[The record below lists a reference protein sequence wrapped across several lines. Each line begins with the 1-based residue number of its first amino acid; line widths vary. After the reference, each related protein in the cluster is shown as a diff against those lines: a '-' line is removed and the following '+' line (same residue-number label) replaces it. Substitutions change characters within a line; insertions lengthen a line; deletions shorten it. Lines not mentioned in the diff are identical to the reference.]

1 MATAY
6 LSLGS
11 NLGDRRHH
19 LAEAVSTLGD
29 SVRAVSPVYETEPVG
44 GPVQASFLNIVVE
57 LDTALEPREL
67 LSVCHRLESGAGRV
81 RQERWGP
88 RTLDVDVLLY
98 DDLVVDTPDL
108 QIPHPRMYDR
118 RFVLAPLRDLAPDL
132 VDELVFD
139 QASGV
144 VAQVEPL
151 TGWGDDAGTGGHG
164 HGRDRG
170 DDDDVFGARAFS
182 EQPPT

>member
-11 NLGDRRHH
+11 NLGDRRYH

-44 GPVQASFLNIVVE
+44 GPAQEAFLNIVVE
-57 LDTALEPREL
+57 LETDLEPREL

-88 RTLDVDVLLY
+88 RGGGGVG
-98 DDLVVDTPDL
+98 
-108 QIPHPRMYDR
+108 HPGGG
-118 RFVLAPLRDLAPDL
+118 
-132 VDELVFD
+132 
-139 QASGV
+139 GV
-144 VAQVEPL
+144 
-151 TGWGDDAGTGGHG
+151 GGGLPARPG
-164 HGRDRG
+164 HKSKGL
-170 DDDDVFGARAFS
+170 
-182 EQPPT
+182 PPRPGGVG